1 MLRALSF
8 GSTILP
14 GPAHHCREG
23 QFTSRRAWVHHWWEH
38 LIVDFRR
45 QASFSCGDLIFSSH
59 TTFILSFVIAYTYYG
74 KVRWKCLL
82 TAMPCTPTMLEWYLS
97 PPRGRS
103 CIPGMHLVH
112 GIRQS

>member
-23 QFTSRRAWVHHWWEH
+23 QPTAHREWVHHWWEH

-59 TTFILSFVIAYTYYG
+59 TTFILSFVISYTYHG
-74 KVRWKCLL
+74 RVR
-82 TAMPCTPTMLEWYLS
+82 TSMPDFCV
-97 PPRGRS
+97 
-103 CIPGMHLVH
+103 CIMHH
-112 GIRQS
+112 ASAG